1 MSITEKLVKIL
12 ADDYLIVKEQLH
24 NGQALWLCFE
34 NHVGTLK
41 IATLS
46 VEAQNTFKTNIGF
59 TFQN

>member
-24 NGQALWLCFE
+24 NGQALCFE